1 MDATAGLSP
10 SLENIAAG
18 LAGFALAS
26 LFSFARK
33 PQVIKQDTPP
43 TYSSTTGADSSYITP
58 DTAPVHYPGMGHDF
72 HVLAR
77 ALSQKQQQGLSLP
90 ANAGPA
96 EQQMRRLLE
105 SFRPQ
110 LAEFSNLEW
119 RADITGPNHLK
130 ASEMISRT
138 TAIAFVAESQSRGL
152 DLAKSSEMIP
162 FWSQSSENS
171 SKVPMR
177 EGEGN
182 RVRPIDNAAE
192 ECADGPRNR
201 RSRKYSRRGDESRR
215 GHWGWCKGREDD
227 GTPMK
232 RSWPGPRED
241 YDERWGWP
249 RYREE

>member
-43 TYSSTTGADSSYITP
+43 TYSSTAGTNGSYTTS
-58 DTAPVHYPGMGHDF
+58 DAAPVHYPGMGHDF
-72 HVLAR
+72 RVLAR
-77 ALSQKQQQGLSLP
+77 VLSQTQQGVSLR

-96 EQQMRRLLE
+96 EQQMRQLLE

-110 LAEFSNLEW
+110 LAEFSSLEW
-119 RADITGPNHLK
+119 RANLNGPNYPK
-130 ASEMISRT
+130 ALEVIGQT
-138 TAIAFVAESQSRGL
+138 TTIAFAAESQTQGL

-162 FWSQSSENS
+162 FWSQGRENS
-171 SKVPMR
+171 SKVPKREDGGSHMR
-177 EGEGN
+177 S
-182 RVRPIDNAAE
+182 IDNATE

-201 RSRKYSRRGDESRR
+201 RSRKYCRRGDESRR

-227 GTPMK
+227 STPMK
-232 RSWPGPRED
+232 RGWPGPRED
-241 YDERWGWP
+241 YDEGWGWA

>member
-43 TYSSTTGADSSYITP
+43 TCSSTTGGNGSYTTP

-77 ALSQKQQQGLSLP
+77 TLSQKQQQGVSLP

-119 RADITGPNHLK
+119 RADITAPSHPN
-130 ASEMISRT
+130 ASEMIGRT
-138 TAIAFVAESQSRGL
+138 TTIAFVAESQSQSQ
-152 DLAKSSEMIP
+152 DLPKPSETIP
-162 FWSQSSENS
+162 FWSQSRENS
-171 SKVPMR
+171 SKIPVR

-182 RVRPIDNAAE
+182 RVRSIDNAAE
-192 ECADGPRNR
+192 ECADGLRNQ
-201 RSRKYSRRGDESRR
+201 RSRKYYRRGDESRR
-215 GHWGWCKGREDD
+215 GYWGWYKGREDD

-232 RSWPGPRED
+232 RGWSGPRED
-241 YDERWGWP
+241 YNERWGWP

>member
-33 PQVIKQDTPP
+33 PQAIKQDTSP
-43 TYSSTTGADSSYITP
+43 TYSSNTGTNGSYTTP

-119 RADITGPNHLK
+119 HADITRPSYPK
-130 ASEMISRT
+130 APGMIGQT
-138 TAIAFVAESQSRGL
+138 TTIAFVAESQSQGL

-162 FWSQSSENS
+162 FWSQSGENS
-171 SKVPMR
+171 SKIPTR
-177 EGEGN
+177 EGGGN
-182 RVRPIDNAAE
+182 CVRSIDNAAE
-192 ECADGPRNR
+192 ECADGPQNQ
-201 RSRKYSRRGDESRR
+201 RSRRYYRRGDESRR

-227 GTPMK
+227 DTPKK
-232 RSWPGPRED
+232 RGWSGPRED
-241 YDERWGWP
+241 YDERWGWA

>member
-1 MDATAGLSP
+1 MDATAQLSP

-33 PQVIKQDTPP
+33 PQVIKQDTPQ
-43 TYSSTTGADSSYITP
+43 TYSSPTGTNGSYTTP
-58 DTAPVHYPGMGHDF
+58 DTTPIHYPGMGHDF

-77 ALSQKQQQGLSLP
+77 AVSQKQQQALSLP

-110 LAEFSNLEW
+110 LAEFSSLEW
-119 RADITGPNHLK
+119 RANLTGPNYPN
-130 ASEMISRT
+130 ASEVIGRT
-138 TAIAFVAESQSRGL
+138 TTIAFVAESQSQGL
-152 DLAKSSEMIP
+152 DLAKSSEP
-162 FWSQSSENS
+162 LWSRSRENS

-177 EGEGN
+177 EDDGN
-182 RVRPIDNAAE
+182 HVRSIGNATE

-201 RSRKYSRRGDESRR
+201 RSRKCCRRGDESRR
-215 GHWGWCKGREDD
+215 GWWKGPEDD
-227 GTPMK
+227 GAPM
-232 RSWPGPRED
+232 RRGWSGPRKD
-241 YDERWGWP
+241 YDEGWGWAQ
-249 RYREE
+249 YREE

>member
-43 TYSSTTGADSSYITP
+43 AYSSPTGANGSYTTP

-77 ALSQKQQQGLSLP
+77 VLSQKQHQGLSLP

-119 RADITGPNHLK
+119 RANVTGPNYPK
-130 ASEMISRT
+130 ASEMIGRT
-138 TAIAFVAESQSRGL
+138 TTIAFVAESQSQGL
-152 DLAKSSEMIP
+152 GLAKSSEMIP
-162 FWSQSSENS
+162 FWSQSRENS
-171 SKVPMR
+171 SKAPTR

-182 RVRPIDNAAE
+182 CTRSIDNAAE
-192 ECADGPRNR
+192 ECTDGLQNQ
-201 RSRKYSRRGDESRR
+201 RSRKYWRRGDESRR
-215 GHWGWCKGREDD
+215 GHRGWCKGREDD
-227 GTPMK
+227 STPMK
-232 RSWPGPRED
+232 RGWSGPRDD
-241 YDERWGWP
+241 YDERWGWA